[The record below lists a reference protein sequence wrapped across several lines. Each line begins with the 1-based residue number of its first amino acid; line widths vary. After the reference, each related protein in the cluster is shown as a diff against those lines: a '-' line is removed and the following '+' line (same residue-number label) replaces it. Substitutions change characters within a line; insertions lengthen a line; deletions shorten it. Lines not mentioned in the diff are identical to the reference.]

1 MRGKRVTIFI
11 GESDQWHHRPLYMAI
26 LEHLKTAG
34 CAGATVAR
42 GIAGFGAQ
50 SRIKTANI
58 LTLSVDL
65 PVVITVIDTAEKID
79 RVLPEI
85 SAMLGAGLIVVD
97 DTDIYFHSA
106 AFRGGFPDLKVS
118 DVMSTEPEAVT
129 PDTPVANVVERLV
142 GRDYTALPVVDNSGR
157 VIGVIGDTDLLR
169 SGLTGMSVSLHK
181 VIGADLVREQL
192 GGLASAG
199 TQVRDVMTSPAVT
212 IGGSAPLA
220 EAASLM
226 HARRLKRLPVVDDA
240 GKLVGVLGRLDV
252 LQSIATGYAS
262 RTTPQA
268 VTLPQAY
275 RTVAEIMERQVPAV
289 TESVPLADVVGK
301 LLESAVKRVIVLDA
315 AGKPV
320 GIITDTDIV
329 ARVDPQQRPGLLT
342 LLRSRWSAEAYRQV
356 QRAYGQRAADVM
368 TSPVITV
375 GDAASVI
382 DALTLAVERHLK
394 RVPVIDSEGRVIGIV
409 SRPVLLAAALELTG
423 TAS

>member
-1 MRGKRVTIFI
+1 MRGKRITIFL

-34 CAGATVAR
+34 CAGATVTR

-50 SRIKTANI
+50 SQIKTANI

-65 PVVITVIDTAEKID
+65 PVVITAVDAAERVD
-79 RVLPEI
+79 HVLPEI

-97 DTDIYFHSA
+97 DTEIYFHSA

-118 DVMSTEPEAVT
+118 DVMSPEPETVT
-129 PDTPVANVVERLV
+129 PDTPIANVVERLV
-142 GRDYTALPVVDNSGR
+142 SRDYTVLPVVDDGGR
-157 VIGVIGDTDLLR
+157 VVGVIGDTDLLR

-192 GGLASAG
+192 GSLASAG
-199 TQVRDVMTSPAVT
+199 TRVSEVMTSPAVT
-212 IGGSAPLA
+212 ISPTAPLA
-220 EAASLM
+220 EAAGLM
-226 HARRLKRLPVVDDA
+226 HVRHLKRLPVVDDA
-240 GKLVGVLGRLDV
+240 GRLVGVLGRLDV
-252 LQSIATGYAS
+252 LRSIASGYAS
-262 RTTPQA
+262 RTTPPA
-268 VTLPQAY
+268 VRLPQAH
-275 RTVAEIMERQVPAV
+275 RTVAEIMESQVPAV
-289 TESVPLADVVGK
+289 TESAPLADVVGK

-315 AGKPV
+315 AGKPA
-320 GIITDTDIV
+320 GIVTDTDIV
-329 ARVDPQQRPGLLT
+329 SRVDPQQRPGLLT
-342 LLRSRWSAEAYRQV
+342 LLRSRWSADAHRQV

-394 RVPVIDSEGRVIGIV
+394 RVPVTDAEGRVVGMV
-409 SRPVLLAAALELTG
+409 SRPLLLAAALELSG